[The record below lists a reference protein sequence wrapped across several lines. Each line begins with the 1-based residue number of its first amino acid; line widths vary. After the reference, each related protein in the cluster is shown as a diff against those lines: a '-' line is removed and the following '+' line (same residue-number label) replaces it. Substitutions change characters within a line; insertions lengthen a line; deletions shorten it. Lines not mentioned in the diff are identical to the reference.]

1 MDVEKICR
9 TCLSLSG
16 PFLSIYDGGNGSCLV
31 DMLREFTRTK
41 PRCED
46 NLPARVCLSCI
57 SEINH
62 CYSFKLKCENS
73 NRTLR
78 QLLPNALPEE
88 PDFVAATT
96 ATTKTEVKP
105 KVATRDSSVQTN
117 AVPTCTIEAQT
128 DVVTT
133 ADAEQNTSLE
143 KSVAICD
150 EADDVEEFDYEFT
163 DEQDNEETP
172 SKVSPENIILHVE
185 KDDIKFETEMIYDK
199 STGELHE
206 QPTTQGKQKEYK
218 YRLVSNGIGST
229 YIAPEP
235 ASTPTLPQV
244 TTRKSAAKLLQQQQQ
259 QQQEQQKQCEEDKQE
274 KSGQEDLQTTSKRST
289 RRRAATQPDEYQES
303 SVRPSKRSVPNQS
316 INASE
321 TEDLKANFHCDR
333 CNAGFVLEKSLI
345 IHKRQNGC
353 TNRSFKCNECE
364 RVFVSLNHLNEHQAT
379 HASHNCQECGV
390 RCESKDQLSRHM
402 VQMHKR
408 NLRNQCN
415 VCQKVFTMLSTL
427 RDHMRI
433 HTGEKPFVC
442 NVCGKGFTQNANLRQ
457 HKLRHSDI
465 KRFKCELCNNS
476 FVTKAEL
483 TSHARTHT
491 GVKPYECDVCSSRF
505 TTSCSLAK
513 HKRKHTGE
521 RPYPCDL
528 CPMRFTALNVLKNH
542 RRTHTG
548 ERPYVCPFCSKSFT
562 QRGDCQMHQ
571 RTHQGDKIYICPV
584 CNEEFKTMNEMR
596 SHLTVHEQQDKRLVH
611 FTLLSN
617 KENGNATLEEQDDE
631 SDTADTDLM

>member
-9 TCLSLSG
+9 TCLSLTG
-16 PFLSIYDGGNGSCLV
+16 PLMSIYDDGTGSCLV
-31 DMLREFTRTK
+31 DMLGAFTKSK
-41 PRCED
+41 PRRED
-46 NLPARVCLSCI
+46 NLPARVCLKCI
-57 SEINH
+57 SDINH

-78 QLLPNALPEE
+78 QLIPNALPDESDVVVE
-88 PDFVAATT
+88 AKPAVITKDAT
-96 ATTKTEVKP
+96 A
-105 KVATRDSSVQTN
+105 QTN
-117 AVPTCTIEAQT
+117 AVTTSTSEAQT
-128 DVVTT
+128 DAAVEEHNQSNEKTT
-133 ADAEQNTSLE
+133 TVLAFEPE
-143 KSVAICD
+143 G
-150 EADDVEEFDYEFT
+150 VEEFDYEFS
-163 DEQDNEETP
+163 DEQDVLP
-172 SKVSPENIILHVE
+172 SKDSPENIILHVE
-185 KDDIKFETEMIYDK
+185 KDNIKFETEMLYNE
-199 STGELHE
+199 STGELLE
-206 QPTTQGKQKEYK
+206 QRAKVSPSKQKEYK
-218 YRLVSNGIGST
+218 YRLVSNGSGDT

-235 ASTPTLPQV
+235 APTLSQM
-244 TTRKSAAKLLQQQQQ
+244 TTRKSASKLLQQQQQ
-259 QQQEQQKQCEEDKQE
+259 QQQDQEEQQQE
-274 KSGQEDLQTTSKRST
+274 TPLVSSAKRST
-289 RRRAATQPDEYQES
+289 RRRTAAKMDEQADDEVS
-303 SVRPSKRSVPNQS
+303 QAKRQN
-316 INASE
+316 
-321 TEDLKANFHCDR
+321 TELEDPKANFHCDR

-345 IHKRQNGC
+345 IHRRQNGC

-379 HASHNCQECGV
+379 HAAHNCQECGS
-390 RCESKDQLSRHM
+390 RFDSREQLGRHM
-402 VQMHKR
+402 VQSHKR

-465 KRFKCELCNNS
+465 KRFKCELCSNS

-491 GVKPYECDVCSSRF
+491 GVKPYECEVCSSRF

-548 ERPYVCPFCSKSFT
+548 ERPFVCPFCSKSFT

-584 CNEEFKTMNEMR
+584 CSEEFKSMHDMR
-596 SHLTVHEQQDKRLVH
+596 SHITLHEQQDKRLAH

-617 KENGNATLEEQDDE
+617 KENGNATTEARDE
-631 SDTADTDLM
+631 DSDAVEADMM

>member
-1 MDVEKICR
+1 M
-9 TCLSLSG
+9 
-16 PFLSIYDGGNGSCLV
+16 V
-31 DMLREFTRTK
+31 DMLSEFTRMK
-41 PRCED
+41 PIRED
-46 NLPARVCLSCI
+46 NLPSRVCLSCI

-62 CYSFKLKCENS
+62 CYSFKRKCENS

-88 PDFVAATT
+88 PEFVATT
-96 ATTKTEVKP
+96 AKATT
-105 KVATRDSSVQTN
+105 DSSVQTN
-117 AVPTCTIEAQT
+117 AIRTCSTEVQT
-128 DVVTT
+128 DEETIIKKPLT
-133 ADAEQNTSLE
+133 LTEE
-143 KSVAICD
+143 P
-150 EADDVEEFDYEFT
+150 EGVEEFDYEFT
-163 DEQDNEETP
+163 DEQESDETP
-172 SKVSPENIILHVE
+172 SKDIILHVE
-185 KDDIKFETEMIYDK
+185 KDDIKYETEIIYNK
-199 STGELHE
+199 NTGELHE
-206 QPTTQGKQKEYK
+206 QQGQKEYK
-218 YRLVSNGIGST
+218 YRLVSNGIGDT
-229 YIAPEP
+229 YIA
-235 ASTPTLPQV
+235 TPPQV
-244 TTRKSAAKLLQQQQQ
+244 TTRNSAAKLLQQQQQ
-259 QQQEQQKQCEEDKQE
+259 QQEQQHQQQPHEDKQE
-274 KSGQEDLQTTSKRST
+274 DSQSTSKRST
-289 RRRAATQPDEYQES
+289 RRRPATQLDEEQQN
-303 SVRPSKRSVPNQS
+303 SVKQPKISIPSKS
-316 INASE
+316 INANGAQT
-321 TEDLKANFHCDR
+321 TEPEDPKANFHCDR
-333 CNAGFVLEKSLI
+333 CNAGFVQEKSLI
-345 IHKRQNGC
+345 IHRRQNGC

-364 RVFVSLNHLNEHQAT
+364 RVFVSLNHLTEHQAT
-379 HASHNCQECGV
+379 HAAHKCQECGV
-390 RCESKDQLSRHM
+390 QCESKEQLGRHM
-402 VQMHKR
+402 VQTHKR

-415 VCQKVFTMLSTL
+415 ICQKVFTMLSTL

-548 ERPYVCPFCSKSFT
+548 ERPFVCPFCSKSFT

-584 CNEEFKTMNEMR
+584 CSEEFKSMNDMR
-596 SHLTVHEQQDKRLVH
+596 SHLTMHEQQDKRLVH

-617 KENGNATLEEQDDE
+617 KENGNATLEERDEE

>member
-16 PFLSIYDGGNGSCLV
+16 PFLSIYDGGTGSCLV

-41 PRCED
+41 PRRED

-62 CYSFKLKCENS
+62 CYSFKLKCESS

-88 PDFVAATT
+88 PDQPS
-96 ATTKTEVKP
+96 TEAKSA
-105 KVATRDSSVQTN
+105 VATSESSVQTN
-117 AVPTCTIEAQT
+117 AVSTATAEAQT
-128 DVVTT
+128 DGVATS
-133 ADAEQNTSLE
+133 DAAQNTSIEQPTLLANE
-143 KSVAICD
+143 PLID
-150 EADDVEEFDYEFT
+150 EVEGQEEEEYDYEFT
-163 DEQDNEETP
+163 EEQETDETP
-172 SKVSPENIILHVE
+172 TKASAENIILHVE
-185 KDDIKFETEMIYDK
+185 KDNIKFETEMVYNK
-199 STGELHE
+199 NTGELLE
-206 QPTTQGKQKEYK
+206 QAVETVAKQKEYK
-218 YRLVSNGIGST
+218 YRLVSNGNGDT
-229 YIAPEP
+229 YISPEP
-235 ASTPTLPQV
+235 APTLALP
-244 TTRKSAAKLLQQQQQ
+244 TRKCATKLPK
-259 QQQEQQKQCEEDKQE
+259 EQQSTHQE
-274 KSGQEDLQTTSKRST
+274 SQSTSKRSVQH
-289 RRRAATQPDEYQES
+289 QPAEQLDMPSPAKKSKPINPNGTPAGELDE
-303 SVRPSKRSVPNQS
+303 
-316 INASE
+316 
-321 TEDLKANFHCDR
+321 LKAKFHCDR
-333 CNAGFVLEKSLI
+333 CNAGFALEKSLI
-345 IHKRQNGC
+345 IHRRQNSC
-353 TNRSFKCNECE
+353 THRNFKCNKCE
-364 RVFVSLNHLNEHQAT
+364 RVFVSLDHLTEHQAT
-379 HASHNCQECGV
+379 HGAFICQECGL
-390 RCESKDQLSRHM
+390 RCESMEQLGRHM
-402 VQMHKR
+402 VQTHKR

-442 NVCGKGFTQNANLRQ
+442 KVCGKGFTQNANLRQ
-457 HKLRHSDI
+457 HMMRHSDI
-465 KRFKCELCNNS
+465 KRFKCELCNHS

-491 GVKPYECDVCSSRF
+491 GVKPYQCEVCSSRF

-521 RPYPCDL
+521 RPYACDL

-584 CNEEFKTMNEMR
+584 CSEEFKTMTDMR
-596 SHLTVHEQQDKRLVH
+596 THLTMHEQDDKRLVH

-617 KENGNATLEEQDDE
+617 KENGNAALEEADEE
-631 SDTADTDLM
+631 SDATDLL